1 MAETVLYFTLTLDEV
16 YQPSRL
22 SITSIGYLLFHCS
35 NIQSIFLY
43 LSKYINLF
51 FQWPLVPVAINNSCI
66 KFTLSDEI
74 VVPRIEG

>member
-66 KFTLSDEI
+66 KLALSNEVI
-74 VVPRIEG
+74 VPGVKG